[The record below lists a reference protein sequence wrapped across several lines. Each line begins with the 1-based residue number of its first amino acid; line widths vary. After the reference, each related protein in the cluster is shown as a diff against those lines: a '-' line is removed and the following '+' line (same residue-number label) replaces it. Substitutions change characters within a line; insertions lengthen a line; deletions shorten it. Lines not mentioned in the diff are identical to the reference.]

1 MAKMEKERVINLLN
15 SALDVL
21 SETMGREWLVRW
33 AINEGLTDEEI
44 DDWVWYD
51 IEYIKEVRKEMEEE
65 ENAS

>member
-1 MAKMEKERVINLLN
+1 MAKMEKERVISLLS

-51 IEYIKEVRKEMEEE
+51 IEYIKEVRKEMESEE
-65 ENAS
+65 E

>member
-1 MAKMEKERVINLLN
+1 MKMKKERVINLLN

-51 IEYIKEVRKEMEEE
+51 IEYIREVRKEMEGEE
-65 ENAS
+65 E

>member
-1 MAKMEKERVINLLN
+1 MKMEKERVINLLN

-51 IEYIKEVRKEMEEE
+51 IEYIREVRKEMESEE
-65 ENAS
+65 E

>member
-21 SETMGREWLVRW
+21 SEVMGREWLVKW
-33 AINEGLTDEEI
+33 AINEGLSDEEI

-51 IEYIKEVRKEMEEE
+51 IEYIREVRREMESEE
-65 ENAS
+65 DAG

>member
-1 MAKMEKERVINLLN
+1 MAKMEKERVISLLN

-51 IEYIKEVRKEMEEE
+51 IEYIREVRKEMESEE
-65 ENAS
+65 E

>member
-1 MAKMEKERVINLLN
+1 MKMKKERVINLLN

-51 IEYIKEVRKEMEEE
+51 IEYIREVRKEMESEE
-65 ENAS
+65 E

>member
-21 SETMGREWLVRW
+21 SETMGREWLIRW

-51 IEYIKEVRKEMEEE
+51 IEYIRQVRKEMEEE
-65 ENAS
+65 ED